1 MIKMEAKDRLIFPL
15 DFSSLNEAKHYVEL
29 LKDYVGIFK
38 VGLQLFVAEGPK
50 VIQTIAEGANT
61 KIFLDLKFHDIPVTI
76 KSAQK
81 SLSEGY
87 IKFITVHCDQGLRL
101 LKAIGGVSDRIKI
114 LAVTVLTSL
123 DTRDLIDIGIDP
135 NLAKDPS
142 QLVLK
147 RAEVA
152 YRAGCDGVV
161 CSGLEAKE
169 VKSRFGKDFIVVT
182 PGIRPQWGLIA
193 DDDQKRV
200 VTPYEAIINGADYII
215 VGRPIRDAPDPKA
228 AAQKVVEEIKQAL
241 NDLKLH

>member
-1 MIKMEAKDRLIFPL
+1 LIKMEAKDRLIFPL
-15 DFSSLNEAKHYVEL
+15 DFSSLNEAKHYVGL
-29 LKDYVGIFK
+29 LKDYVGLFK
-38 VGLQLFVAEGPK
+38 VGLQLFVAEGPR
-50 VIQTIAEGANT
+50 VIQTIAEDASA

-81 SLSEGY
+81 NLSED
-87 IKFITVHCDQGLRL
+87 IRFITVHCDQGLRL

-123 DTRDLIDIGIDP
+123 NTRDLIDIGIDP

-169 VKSRFGKDFIVVT
+169 VKSRFGRDFIVVT

-215 VGRPIRDAPDPKA
+215 VGRPIRDAPDPRA
-228 AAQKVVEEIKQAL
+228 AAQKVVEEIEQAL
-241 NDLKLH
+241 DDPKLHY

>member
-1 MIKMEAKDRLIFPL
+1 MEAKDRLIFPL

-38 VGLQLFVAEGPK
+38 VGLQLFVAEGPR
-50 VIQTIAEGANT
+50 VIQTIAEGASA

-81 SLSEGY
+81 NLSEGY

-101 LKAIGGVSDRIKI
+101 LKAIAGGVSDRIKI

-123 DTRDLIDIGIDP
+123 NTRDLIDIGIDP

-142 QLVLK
+142 QLVVK

-215 VGRPIRDAPDPKA
+215 VGRPIRDTPDPKA
-228 AAQKVVEEIKQAL
+228 AAQKVVEEIEQAL
-241 NDLKLH
+241 NDLKLHY